1 MEKHMFFVFCE
12 SLRPAEPAYSPVVRD
27 VLAPECFYRVLMMKA
42 STSSH
47 VSGSVAA
54 LRHTVLGKVIGTPPR
69 LWRAASNMWKS
80 GSRR

>member
-1 MEKHMFFVFCE
+1 MEKDVFFVFYE
-12 SLRPAEPAYSPVVRD
+12 SLRPAE
-27 VLAPECFYRVLMMKA
+27 LMMKA